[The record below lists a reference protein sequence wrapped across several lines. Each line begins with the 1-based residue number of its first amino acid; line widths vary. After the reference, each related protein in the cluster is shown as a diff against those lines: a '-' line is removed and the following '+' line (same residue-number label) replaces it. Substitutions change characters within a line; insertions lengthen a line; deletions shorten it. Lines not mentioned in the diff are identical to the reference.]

1 MRNFIIFFMAF
12 HKNGVPLM
20 GSFNLRSSDFPPH
33 SKVIE
38 HVKQTY
44 LTEQVAVTNILELND
59 RDYSTWTLPA
69 EAVTVVSDK
78 PNLN

>member
-1 MRNFIIFFMAF
+1 MRNFIIFFMTF
-12 HKNGVPLM
+12 QKNGDPLM
-20 GSFNLRSSDFPPH
+20 GSFNLRSSDFPPQL
-33 SKVIE
+33 KLIE

-44 LTEQVAVTNILELND
+44 FTDEAMVTNILELND